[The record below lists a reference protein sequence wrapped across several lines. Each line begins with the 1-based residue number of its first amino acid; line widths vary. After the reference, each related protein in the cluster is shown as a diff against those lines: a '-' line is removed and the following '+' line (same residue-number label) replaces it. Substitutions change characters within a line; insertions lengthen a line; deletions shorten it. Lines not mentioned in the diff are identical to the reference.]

1 MVYKE
6 LRSIKT
12 KYSNKIEM
20 NLNTLL
26 ATEKKKFKKINERT
40 STDRFSIP
48 NPQLKKNKN
57 TKLYYRVTRYY
68 MNHCK

>member
-1 MVYKE
+1 MVCKE

-26 ATEKKKFKKINERT
+26 ATEKKI
-40 STDRFSIP
+40 
-48 NPQLKKNKN
+48 LKKL
-57 TKLYYRVTRYY
+57 TKGLPLTGSVSPTHSLKRIRIQNYTTE
-68 MNHCK
+68 

>member
-26 ATEKKKFKKINERT
+26 ATEKKK
-40 STDRFSIP
+40 
-48 NPQLKKNKN
+48 LKRL
-57 TKLYYRVTRYY
+57 TKGLPLTGSVSPTHSLKRIRIQNYTTE
-68 MNHCK
+68 

>member
-26 ATEKKKFKKINERT
+26 ATEKKNFKRLMKGLPLTGSVSPTHN
-40 STDRFSIP
+40 
-48 NPQLKKNKN
+48 LKRIRIQNY
-57 TKLYYRVTRYY
+57 TTE
-68 MNHCK
+68 

>member
-1 MVYKE
+1 
-6 LRSIKT
+6 
-12 KYSNKIEM
+12 M

-26 ATEKKKFKKINERT
+26 ATEKKKLKKINERT
-40 STDRFSIP
+40 STDRFSTP

-57 TKLYYRVTRYY
+57 TKLYYRVTQYY